1 MSVLALVDVLPDFGA
16 APRAP
21 APSARVAVQAP
32 EVPPQMP
39 DLSRNLEAERIAA
52 AVAQAEAALAERLNA
67 EHAEERAAQEARH
80 ALELQQLQTELG
92 EQAGRAIADGFAELE
107 SNVVARTSSVV
118 ARILAVSLTEDVKRG
133 AIEEL
138 RRSIVAAIGDRE
150 AVRIRVR
157 GPVSLFEALKLGLE
171 RFAEQVEFSE
181 SAGFDLAVSVDNTL
195 FETRMAEWSSALSEV
210 LS

>member
-1 MSVLALVDVLPDFGA
+1 
-16 APRAP
+16 
-21 APSARVAVQAP
+21 
-32 EVPPQMP
+32 MP

-181 SAGFDLAVSVDNTL
+181 AAGFDLSVSVDNTL